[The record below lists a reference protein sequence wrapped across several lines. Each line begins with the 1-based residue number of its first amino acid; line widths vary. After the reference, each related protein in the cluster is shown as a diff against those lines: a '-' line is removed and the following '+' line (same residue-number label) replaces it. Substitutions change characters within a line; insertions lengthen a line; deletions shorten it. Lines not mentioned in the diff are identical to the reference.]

1 MSHKILYLDIKSQ
14 EHMFTM
20 VNAMVSHELRNPLT
34 SLLAQLEQQAKIKA
48 QLNKFIADLR
58 TAADAQQQYALPRV
72 IAKLQTFEQ
81 DLTTTNK
88 KIQQSSKFINYFIHD
103 ILDFSILRDGGH
115 KFVKHESVFDV
126 KDAVHEI
133 VDILHD
139 KAVMKN
145 IAVDTQFVGF
155 PASLHNSSLHACTYV
170 KTDAK
175 RLQQVLLNLVS
186 NALKY
191 TDRDGHI
198 DIVAQY
204 VPQPNSQPT
213 LSISVQDDGLGIR
226 AEDQGKLFKMF
237 SSVID
242 LEKGINTHGIGLG
255 LVICRMIVEQFGGQ
269 IDFVSEYN
277 VGSRFFYDIELS
289 SYAVADIPSC

>member
-1 MSHKILYLDIKSQ
+1 M
-14 EHMFTM
+14 
-20 VNAMVSHELRNPLT
+20 
-34 SLLAQLEQQAKIKA
+34 
-48 QLNKFIADLR
+48 
-58 TAADAQQQYALPRV
+58 
-72 IAKLQTFEQ
+72 
-81 DLTTTNK
+81 
-88 KIQQSSKFINYFIHD
+88 
-103 ILDFSILRDGGH
+103 
-115 KFVKHESVFDV
+115 
-126 KDAVHEI
+126 
-133 VDILHD
+133 
-139 KAVMKN
+139 
-145 IAVDTQFVGF
+145 
-155 PASLHNSSLHACTYV
+155 
-170 KTDAK
+170 
-175 RLQQVLLNLVS
+175 S

-204 VPQPNSQPT
+204 VSQPNSSPT
-213 LSISVQDDGLGIR
+213 LSISVQDNGLGIR

>member
-1 MSHKILYLDIKSQ
+1 MYKLETKEIGDKQKTKYVQIKKKLIARQPDAHIFSEPNTLVQIIDVSHKILYLDIKSQ

-145 IAVDTQFVGF
+145 IAVDT
-155 PASLHNSSLHACTYV
+155 
-170 KTDAK
+170 
-175 RLQQVLLNLVS
+175 
-186 NALKY
+186 
-191 TDRDGHI
+191 
-198 DIVAQY
+198 
-204 VPQPNSQPT
+204 
-213 LSISVQDDGLGIR
+213 
-226 AEDQGKLFKMF
+226 
-237 SSVID
+237 
-242 LEKGINTHGIGLG
+242 
-255 LVICRMIVEQFGGQ
+255 
-269 IDFVSEYN
+269 
-277 VGSRFFYDIELS
+277 
-289 SYAVADIPSC
+289 